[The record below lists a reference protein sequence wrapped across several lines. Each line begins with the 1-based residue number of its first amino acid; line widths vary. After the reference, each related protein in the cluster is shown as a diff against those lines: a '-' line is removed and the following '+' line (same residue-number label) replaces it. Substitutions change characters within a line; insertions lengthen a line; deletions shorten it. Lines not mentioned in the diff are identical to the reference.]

1 MKVLICD
8 YTGIAAQWIDE
19 NLFKEN
25 LEIVGTI
32 NPATDKKLLAENSWE
47 YLLLFEQGAR
57 PFFMTLMQFMN
68 IAPERVIFALD
79 AGSWA
84 MHPAAMYTLLKPSGG
99 GLEAYRLLT
108 FNTARQLNY
117 FMSCTTADDLHYIA
131 TSKDDII
138 LGTMYLKRKTW
149 SEEDMKLFHSLAQK
163 FYGIDDGEG
172 LFLDLGA
179 NIGTTGVY
187 FLKQLTPKLKLL
199 AFEPDPENFKLLRAN
214 LILNDVYEKAVVENF
229 GLGDKESE
237 MTMYRAPL
245 NPGANKLFA
254 DENNPKQESE
264 LIKIITLDKYFA
276 DKKISPKDV
285 KYVWIDTEGFEPPIL
300 LGMKNILT
308 ENPAPIF
315 MEFNP
320 HVYKKS
326 GYYEKMMKFLSEL
339 YVGYV
344 WIQQNTP
351 ENQIIV
357 NPIEKLWEY
366 QNYPTQLGD
375 IFLVHK
381 LE

>member
-8 YTGIAAQWIDE
+8 YTGTSTQWIEDYAI
-19 NLFKEN
+19 KEN

-79 AGSWA
+79 ARSWA

-99 GLEAYRLLT
+99 GEAYRLLT

-131 TSKDDII
+131 TSKDDAI

-149 SEEDMKLFHSLAQK
+149 SEESMRLFRMLTDT
-163 FYGIDDGEG
+163 FYRIDDGEG

-179 NIGTTGVY
+179 NIGTTGIY
-187 FLKQLTPKLKLL
+187 FLKKLTPKLKLL
-199 AFEPDPENFKLLRAN
+199 AFEPDAENFKLLRAN
-214 LILNDVYEKAVVENF
+214 LILNDLYENAVTENC
-229 GLGDKESE
+229 GLGDEENE
-237 MTMYRAPL
+237 MTIYRDAL
-245 NPGANKLFA
+245 NPGHNGMLSNDSGVEGAKV
-254 DENNPKQESE
+254 
-264 LIKIITLDKYFA
+264 KIIPLDKYFA
-276 DKKISPKDV
+276 DNQLSPKDV
-285 KYVWIDTEGFEPPIL
+285 KYIWIDTEGFEPRVL

-320 HVYKKS
+320 RIWQQS
-326 GYYEKMMKFLSEL
+326 GYFDKMIEFLKGLYE
-339 YVGYV
+339 GYV
-344 WIQQNTP
+344 WATESLANNNIEVYP
-351 ENQIIV
+351 L
-357 NPIEKLWEY
+357 EKLLEFKNS
-366 QNYPTQLGD
+366 QANFGALGD
-375 IFLVHK
+375 IFLIHK